1 MAGKDQIDL
10 IKEFKEE
17 QRDNDYIVLTT
28 YCFDPFFFDTYLLN
42 NIRYNNPNAEI
53 IVLIDAEQ
61 YGKSYE
67 NFTDLSGK
75 NYHLI
80 PIYVNDGVFHPKMFL
95 FLSKLNEKLALYI
108 GSGNLTLPGL
118 TKNAELI
125 SKTIYDLDKQYSN
138 IKQLLEF
145 LDGLKNNFI
154 FEKKVVETLE
164 NVIEYLLLF
173 SGDEI
178 VNSRFKMLNNLNNG
192 IIPQLIEELE
202 TDDFEELVMLAPFLS
217 SRPAV
222 IEELNRALTFKKVTL
237 ILPKDNH
244 NLDNVDSYIK
254 FASDNSIELEIKEGE
269 FKEDSA
275 RKFHS
280 KILYLKGLKDYL
292 LIGSPNLTI
301 SALLETADKGNIE
314 FSILYKDIDADEIL
328 SNISANLIKDLDNI
342 SCSIKPTFQK
352 YSLLRI
358 YSADYNSDTGY
369 LSIETEKINDDVAL
383 NIKVEGGND
392 INESF
397 KLNDGKI
404 KIKISEGVPKEFEI
418 ECCGKRSKR
427 RIFYDRGYFFRNLP
441 RFNNISVNE
450 INSKISSDYTISSQE
465 LLTVLMGLAKGFV
478 VKEKVGDDGN
488 EGKHVARE
496 SRIREEMPSH
506 VRDLLSYSV
515 KSLTENFNF
524 QSIKKSLDENLDEY
538 HQSKSTSNEYKI
550 YERLNRKITPKKV
563 MNDIKKVNELINY
576 ISDNCSDN
584 NEQLIIQSCF
594 IQLFLRFSRE
604 NVTLEVLE
612 YLGDVLE
619 DNIKKIKKEQFF
631 EEPSVAF
638 FKDLLAINYLY
649 KYKESYDFANEIF
662 DYNIILK
669 KENYFEIKK
678 YIKGLIEVQFDERE
692 FKDIEFGEYFSE
704 LVVYIFNRDNI
715 GDGLKYILTNLKD
728 ENEEF
733 SIVLYNLAQK
743 LAHGSDG
750 YPPRFSV
757 GDEFTQFID
766 ELNFNEKMT

>member
-1 MAGKDQIDL
+1 MAKKDHIDL

-42 NIRYNNPNAEI
+42 KIKYNNPNAEI

-61 YGKSYE
+61 YEKSYE

-80 PIYVNDGVFHPKMFL
+80 PIYVNKGVFHPKMFL
-95 FLSKLNEKLALYI
+95 FLSKLNKKLTSYI
-108 GSGNLTLPGL
+108 GSGNLTIPGL

-125 SKTIYDLDKQYSN
+125 SKTVYNLDKQYSDIN
-138 IKQLLEF
+138 QLLEF
-145 LDGLKNNFI
+145 LYGLKNNFI

-164 NVIEYLLLF
+164 NVIDYLSLF
-173 SGDEI
+173 SEGEV
-178 VNSRFKMLNNLNNG
+178 VNSRFKILNNLNKG
-192 IIPQLIEELE
+192 IIPQLIEELKD
-202 TDDFEELVMLAPFLS
+202 DDFEELVLLAPFLS
-217 SRPAV
+217 SRPA
-222 IEELNRALTFKKVTL
+222 IIAELHKELTFKKVTL

-244 NLDNVDSYIK
+244 NLGNIDSYIK
-254 FASDNSIELEIKEGE
+254 FTSDNSIEFEIKEGK
-269 FKEDSA
+269 FKADSS

-328 SNISANLIKDLDNI
+328 SNVTANLIKNLDSI
-342 SCSIKPTFQK
+342 SCSIKPSFQK
-352 YSLLRI
+352 HSLLKI
-358 YSADYNSDTGY
+358 YSADYNRDTGY
-369 LSIETEKINDDVAL
+369 LSIETEKIKDNAVL
-383 NIKVEGGND
+383 NIKIDGGKD

-404 KIKISEGVPKEFEI
+404 KIKIVEGIPKEFEI
-418 ECCGKRSKR
+418 ECCDKRSKR
-427 RIFYDRGYFFRNLP
+427 RIFNDRGYFFRNLP

-450 INSKISSDYTISSQE
+450 INSKISSDYSISSQE
-465 LLTVLMGLAKGFV
+465 LLTVLIGLANGFV
-478 VKEKVGDDGN
+478 VKEKIENNSHERSTVS
-488 EGKHVARE
+488 RE
-496 SRIREEMPSH
+496 SRIRREMPSH

-515 KSLTENFNF
+515 RSLTENFNF
-524 QSIKKSLDENLDEY
+524 QFIKKSLDENLYEY
-538 HQSKSTSNEYKI
+538 HQSKDISNEYNI
-550 YERLNRKITPKKV
+550 YERLNRKITPKKII
-563 MNDIKKVNELINY
+563 NDIKKVNELITY
-576 ISDNCSDN
+576 ISDNHSDN

-612 YLGDVLE
+612 YLRDVLE
-619 DNIKKIKKEQFF
+619 DNIKIIKKDQFS
-631 EEPSVAF
+631 EDSSVSF
-638 FKDLLAINYLY
+638 FKDLLSINYLY
-649 KYKESYDFANEIF
+649 KYKESYHFASEIF
-662 DYNIILK
+662 NYNYILK

-678 YIKGLIEVQFDERE
+678 YIKGLIETQFDERE
-692 FKDIEFGEYFSE
+692 FSDIEFNEYYSE
-704 LVVYIFNRDNI
+704 LVIYIFDRDSI
-715 GDGLKYILTNLKD
+715 SDSLKYILTNLKNG
-728 ENEEF
+728 NEEF
-733 SIVLYNLAQK
+733 NMVLYNLAQK
-743 LAHGSDG
+743 LAHGSNG

-766 ELNFNEKMT
+766 ELNLKEKM